1 MKSKEK
7 LEICSYSIFEMAAER
22 SISGRRPVKLILHEI
37 HSDITQWQSNGISW
51 NEQYTQENL
60 DSVVGMSL
68 CVEFLDDDRKLP
80 YGHGLTEIRDNM
92 PLFEDATMVGVCDK
106 AYIDDV
112 EIDGES
118 KRALIAEGHLDEM
131 RYPKFVEWLQA
142 KLQNGDVKGSVEI
155 VGKPEND
162 KRIIYD
168 GGWKEKGRVPQIY
181 DYSGYAILGIRP
193 ADDTAIVLELNNKI
207 NHNNKEEEYMDEKTL
222 NQFVSDIK
230 DSVTTVITETNS
242 KNADY
247 EKQISELNEQ
257 IAAKD
262 NEIAEL
268 NKKCKTLE
276 DEAAEKETKISEQNT
291 EITQIKETNAA
302 LEKEK
307 AISELNTALADYTPE
322 QQAFAQAE
330 INAFKE
336 DPTKVEI
343 NSVISKI
350 CTEMVRV
357 SRENKKSHEQNSA
370 PDIFGMVIEPAKDK
384 PGEDVDIFN

>member
-1 MKSKEK
+1 MKGKNK
-7 LEICSYSIFEMAAER
+7 LEICSYNIFEIAAER
-22 SISGRRPVKLILHEI
+22 NINGRRPIKLILHEVYPNSSI
-37 HSDITQWQSNGISW
+37 WQTNGISW
-51 NEQYTQENL
+51 SEQYTQDNL
-60 DSVVGMSL
+60 ESVVGMSL
-68 CVEFLDDDRKLP
+68 CVEFLDDNRKFP

-106 AYIDDV
+106 AYIDDI
-112 EIDGES
+112 EIDGET

-131 RYPKFVEWLQA
+131 RYPKFVEWLQEQ
-142 KLQNGDVKGSVEI
+142 LQKGDVKGSVEI

-168 GGWKEKGRVPQIY
+168 GGWKEKGRIPQIY

-193 ADDTAIVLELNNKI
+193 ADDTAIVLELNNKL
-207 NHNNKEEEYMDEKTL
+207 NYNKEEEYMDEKAL

-230 DSVTTVITETNS
+230 DSVTLVITETNS

-247 EKQISELNEQ
+247 EKQITELNEQ
-257 IAAKD
+257 IAAKEK
-262 NEIAEL
+262 EISEL
-268 NKKCKTLE
+268 NEKCKTLE
-276 DEAAEKETKISEQNT
+276 ADVATKDTTISEQNT

-307 AISELNTALADYTPE
+307 AITELNTALADYTPE
-322 QQAFAQAE
+322 QQAFAKAE
-330 INAFKE
+330 IDAFKE

-343 NSVISKI
+343 NAVVSKI

-357 SRENKKSHEQNSA
+357 SREAKKTNEQNA
-370 PDIFGMVIEPAKDK
+370 ALDIFGMVSEPENK
-384 PGEDVDIFN
+384 GNEDVDIFN

>member
-1 MKSKEK
+1 MKNKK
-7 LEICSYSIFEMAAER
+7 LEICCYSIYEIASER
-22 SISGRRPVKLILHEI
+22 NISGRRPIKLILHEI
-37 HSDITQWQSNGISW
+37 FPDNSTWQENGISW
-51 NEQYTQENL
+51 SENYTQDNL

-68 CVEFLDDDRKLP
+68 CVEFLDENRKLP

-112 EIDGES
+112 EIDGET

-131 RYPKFVEWLQA
+131 RYPKFVEWLQGQL
-142 KLQNGDVKGSVEI
+142 KTGDVKGSVEI

-162 KRIIYD
+162 KHIIYD
-168 GGWKEKGRVPQIY
+168 GGWKEKGRIPQIY

-193 ADDTAIVLELNNKI
+193 ADDTAIVLELNNRI
-207 NHNNKEEEYMDEKTL
+207 INNKEEEYMDEKAL

-230 DSVTTVITETNS
+230 DSVATAVAETNS

-268 NKKCKTLE
+268 NKKCKKFE
-276 DEAAEKETKISEQNT
+276 DEAAEKDTKISEQNT
-291 EITQIKETNAA
+291 EITTMKETNAA

-307 AISELNTALADYTPE
+307 AISELNAALADYTPE
-322 QQAFAQAE
+322 QQAFAQTE

-357 SRENKKSHEQNSA
+357 SREAKKTHEQNSA
-370 PDIFGMVIEPAKDK
+370 PDIFGLVVEPGKKGD
-384 PGEDVDIFN
+384 EDVDIFN